1 MSPSL
6 LGQKLLLARKAT
18 GLSTRKVAALLAPTT
33 PITHATLAN
42 YEKGKTLPPMAL
54 LAALADLYAR
64 PLTWFLQ
71 PTPTLSGIRYRAH
84 SSKLTIADKH
94 RYEGHCL
101 RWLDAYIRLEQA
113 LSRPLRAEL
122 PLSQIPTNLSP
133 KKLAAHLRSALDLG
147 NGPIPSVVTLL
158 ERVGIRTLEVETA
171 LPVWA
176 LAATLDSTPV
186 VALNPNASADRC
198 RLTAAHEL
206 GHLLLGHCSPTAAP
220 LSEKDLEAAAYEFA
234 SCLLIPPAELE
245 KACRPK
251 SAVAL
256 CQYKE
261 QFGISMAA
269 MIYAARRENIL
280 SEAITKRL
288 WIEFAKRGWKEK
300 EPGTVRADRAL
311 RFEQL
316 LDAALFNHHLS
327 LPEASKITAIPQPE
341 LRARLDSAL
350 GPPNPTPLFP
360 QEPTEEDHPQHTNV
374 TSTDNDP
381 PAPYPFRLTSV

>member
-18 GLSTRKVAALLAPTT
+18 GLSTRKVAALLFPRIQ
-33 PITHATLAN
+33 ITHATLAN
-42 YEKGKTLPPMAL
+42 YEKGKTLPPMDAL
-54 LAALADLYAR
+54 APLADLYAR
-64 PLTWFLQ
+64 PLSWFLQ

-84 SSKLTIADKH
+84 SSKLSIADKH

-101 RWLDAYIRLEQA
+101 RWLDAYIRLEQV
-113 LSRPLRAEL
+113 LNKPLRAEL
-122 PLSQIPTNLSP
+122 PLAKIPSNLSP
-133 KKLAAHLRSALDLG
+133 RKLAAHLRYELDLG
-147 NGPIPSVVTLL
+147 SGPIPSVVTLL
-158 ERVGIRTLEVETA
+158 ERVGIRTLEVQTT

-176 LAATLDSTPV
+176 LAATLDHTPV

-206 GHLLLGHCSPTAAP
+206 GHLLLGHCSPSAAP
-220 LSEKDLEAAAYEFA
+220 LSEKELEAAAYEFA

-245 KACRPK
+245 KACRPR

-288 WIEFAKRGWKEK
+288 WIEFNKRGWKEK

-327 LPEASKITAIPQPE
+327 LPEASRITAIPQPE
-341 LRARLDSAL
+341 LRHRLDSAL
-350 GPPNPTPLFP
+350 GPPNPTPLFSAP
-360 QEPTEEDHPQHTNV
+360 EETPPHPAASPTHND
-374 TSTDNDP
+374 DP
-381 PAPYPFRLTSV
+381 PSPYPFRLTTD